1 MKTLSLGGSR
11 IKGIFISLPLLICI
25 FKALIGNI
33 LFYDCSHKIKRRLLL
48 GRKPMPN
55 LDAY

>member
-1 MKTLSLGGSR
+1 MELSLGGSR

-33 LFYDCSHKIKRRLLL
+33 SFYDCSHKIKRCLFL